1 MTAEPVSG
9 LRTHLSDV
17 ADEAVR
23 RAIAAPLVQFNESR
37 AGASGSRPLV
47 VELRNADDAVV
58 GGLWGAT
65 AYGWLFV
72 QLLAVP
78 EEFRGGGVGRRLM
91 IAAEEEAVKRGCH
104 SAWLDTFEFQS
115 RGFYERLGYSCF
127 ATLPEYPKG
136 YSRYFMRKQL
146 THA

>member
-1 MTAEPVSG
+1 MADERSSG
-9 LRTHLSDV
+9 LSTRLLDI
-17 ADEAVR
+17 ADEDVR
-23 RAIAAPLVQFNESR
+23 RAIAAPLVQFNEAR
-37 AGASGSRPLV
+37 AGPSGNRPLV
-47 VELRNADDAVV
+47 IELRNAAGTVI
-58 GGLWGAT
+58 GGLWGNT

-78 EEFRGGGVGRRLM
+78 VELHRQGWGRQLM
-91 IAAEEEAVKRGCH
+91 SEAEQEARNRGCH

-136 YSRYFMRKQL
+136 FSRYFLCKHL
-146 THA
+146 